1 MATIALLQF
10 RYKNRP
16 IRSPDQLPYRT
27 IMIYSSPHSTQ
38 FVLVMLFFAL
48 AFGQIFKNMLE
59 YQVDRWYEN
68 RRTQPTVEYKKPQM
82 RLAYLGL
89 AVFTFLCMGESL
101 KVLGFYTLLAYG
113 VSAITVIPTAIFI
126 WVQMGSMF
134 ALMVKGGSAAIDIE
148 SNYGLSPDQ
157 LKMKN

>member
-1 MATIALLQF
+1 
-10 RYKNRP
+10 
-16 IRSPDQLPYRT
+16 
-27 IMIYSSPHSTQ
+27 MIYSSPHSTQ

-59 YQVDRWYEN
+59 FQVNRWYEN

-82 RLAYLGL
+82 RIAYSGL
-89 AVFTFLCMGESL
+89 TLFAFLCMGESL

-113 VSAITVIPTAIFI
+113 VAAIATIPTAIFL
-126 WVQMGSMF
+126 WLQMGSMF

-148 SNYGLSPDQ
+148 SNYGMSSEQ
-157 LKMKN
+157 LKPKN